1 MDETAVKTALYDRHV
16 QLGAKMV
23 EFAGYLMPVWYPTGI
38 VKEHL
43 AVREGVGVFDLSHM
57 GEFFIKGPRAWEF
70 VQHLCCNDLRKIGN
84 GGVQYTLFA
93 TPEGGVVDDL
103 LVYQLNPEHIMMVVN
118 ASNIAKDWEWVNRNN
133 NFGVELTNASDEYSL
148 IAVQGPDTE
157 KVLEAAGYKGVAH
170 EHPFTFR
177 RIKHNGVPLFQCVTG
192 YTGERGFELIAA
204 NEHAPALWDELMAA
218 GAPHGLTP
226 IGLGARDTLRLEAG
240 MCLYGHELSD
250 TTSVLEANLEWTV
263 GWNTGFAGEELLGK
277 QKAEGLKRILG
288 GITVEKEHGSPRPHA
303 KIYADGSPAGE
314 VTSGAPSPVLDKGIA
329 FCYLRPDLLEEGR
342 QVEVEVRGKR
352 VPATVVR
359 PPFVKHRLFKH

>member
-1 MDETAVKTALYDRHV
+1 V
-16 QLGAKMV
+16 
-23 EFAGYLMPVWYPTGI
+23 
-38 VKEHL
+38 
-43 AVREGVGVFDLSHM
+43 
-57 GEFFIKGPRAWEF
+57 
-70 VQHLCCNDLRKIGN
+70 
-84 GGVQYTLFA
+84 
-93 TPEGGVVDDL
+93 
-103 LVYQLNPEHIMMVVN
+103 
-118 ASNIAKDWEWVNRNN
+118 
-133 NFGVELTNASDEYSL
+133 
-148 IAVQGPDTE
+148 
-157 KVLEAAGYKGVAH
+157 
-170 EHPFTFR
+170 
-177 RIKHNGVPLFQCVTG
+177 
-192 YTGERGFELIAA
+192 A